1 MSEDLA
7 LTPRTQALLLI
18 AADLLFDEGREDL
31 DQDDPN
37 PWGLFELYPRLVV
50 TQNKDWRRQALQSY
64 DQLAAEIREH
74 GTPIPRCTAD
84 EVALWLMLDRASAIE
99 VDRDAWPALWSTVI
113 RQPASRDDFDWPSLR
128 EDLFED
134 TDFLM
139 LYAPELDGV
148 DDPDDEVNQSL
159 GIGEHL
165 RPRDWFTPFGG
176 PTSRA
181 PDPG

>member
-1 MSEDLA
+1 MADDDLA
-7 LTPRTQALLLI
+7 LTPRTRQLLLI
-18 AADLLFDEGREDL
+18 AAELLSDEGREDL

-37 PWGLFELYPRLVV
+37 PWGLFDLYPRLVA
-50 TQNKDWRRQALQSY
+50 TQNKDWRRQALRSY
-64 DQLAAEIREH
+64 DQLAADILEL

-99 VDRDAWPALWSTVI
+99 VDRDAWPTLWSTVI
-113 RQPASRDDFDWPSLR
+113 QQPASRDDFDWPSLR

-139 LYAPELDGV
+139 LYAPELGDGR
-148 DDPDDEVNQSL
+148 PGREVNQSL

-165 RPRDWFTPFGG
+165 RPLGLVHPFGG
-176 PTSRA
+176 ASPPQ

>member
-1 MSEDLA
+1 MADDLA
-7 LTPRTQALLLI
+7 LTPRTRQLLLI
-18 AADLLFDEGREDL
+18 AAELLFDEGREDL

-37 PWGLFELYPRLVV
+37 PWGLFDLYPRLVA
-50 TQNKDWRRQALQSY
+50 TESKDWRRQALRSY
-64 DQLAAEIREH
+64 DQLAADIREL
-74 GTPIPRCTAD
+74 GTPTPRCTAD

-99 VDRDAWPALWSTVI
+99 VDRDAWPTLWSTVI

-176 PTSRA
+176 ASPRP

>member
-7 LTPRTQALLLI
+7 LTPRTRQLLLI

-31 DQDDPN
+31 DQVDPN
-37 PWGLFELYPRLVV
+37 PWGLFERYPRLAK
-50 TQNKDWRRQALQSY
+50 TQNAVWRRRALHSF
-64 DQLAAEIREH
+64 DDLAADIRRL

-84 EVALWLMLDRASAIE
+84 EVALWLMVDRASAIE
-99 VDRDAWPALWSTVI
+99 EDREAWPTLWSTVI
-113 RQPASRDDFDWPSLR
+113 EHPARPDDFDRPSLR
-128 EDLFED
+128 ENLFED

-148 DDPDDEVNQSL
+148 DDPDDEINQSL

-165 RPRDWFTPFGG
+165 HPRGWFTLFGG
-176 PTSRA
+176 ETPR
-181 PDPG
+181 PPGTG

>member
-1 MSEDLA
+1 
-7 LTPRTQALLLI
+7 
-18 AADLLFDEGREDL
+18 
-31 DQDDPN
+31 
-37 PWGLFELYPRLVV
+37 
-50 TQNKDWRRQALQSY
+50 
-64 DQLAAEIREH
+64 
-74 GTPIPRCTAD
+74 
-84 EVALWLMLDRASAIE
+84 MLDRASAIE
-99 VDRDAWPALWSTVI
+99 VDRDAWPTLWSTVI
-113 RQPASRDDFDWPSLR
+113 RQPASRDFDWPSLR

-176 PTSRA
+176 ATTQA
-181 PDPG
+181 PDPC